1 MNTLNPHA
9 VGQHEKVSLLLPWY
23 LNKSLQ
29 GDELQQVEQHLRSCL
44 ICRREMQALDKL
56 SKAVR
61 QPSDLEMA
69 AKLSFAGLKNKLPM
83 PPAGVSASESFSNPV
98 ASQSYGLLRP
108 LKTRNLL
115 KAMPRFAYPYLAI
128 AATVLMAVIPLLLYF
143 PNAKLTANYYTLAA
157 AKPEAVAGPQ
167 LRVVFS
173 PALPKSQID
182 AVLQQIQGQV
192 VDEPNSVGAYTVKL
206 THADSPNSSIEAA
219 LVFLRR
225 QPVVVLAEPVLQP

>member
-128 AATVLMAVIPLLLYF
+128 AATVFMAVIPLLLYF

-219 LVFLRR
+219 LAFLRR

>member
-29 GDELQQVEQHLRSCL
+29 SDELQQVEQHLRSCL
-44 ICRREMQALDKL
+44 LCRREMQALDKL

-61 QPSDLEMA
+61 QASDLEMA
-69 AKLSFAGLKNKLPM
+69 AELSFAGLKNKLPM
-83 PPAGVSASESFSNPV
+83 YPAAESFSNPL
-98 ASQSYGLLRP
+98 ARQSSGLFRP
-108 LKTRNLL
+108 LKARSPHKALL
-115 KAMPRFAYPYLAI
+115 RFSYPYLAI

-143 PNAKLTANYYTLAA
+143 PDAKFKADYYTLAA
-157 AKPEAVAGPQ
+157 AKTEAVTGPQ

-182 AVLQQIQGQV
+182 AVLKQIQGQLI
-192 VDEPNSVGAYTVKL
+192 DEPNSVGAYTVRL
-206 THADSPNSSIEAA
+206 THADSPNNSVEAA
-219 LVFLRR
+219 LAFLRR